1 MRGRPVGPDELRQVL
16 RHLHFERSVDRQ
28 GYVSIQRFYIYAER
42 GLARQRVSIWLY
54 EGHLQLAYREVL
66 LARYTYRYDRTQQR
80 LRTIEQP
87 LLYRT
92 IFASPQLEFWELD
105 AAQWRKVIER
115 LPGSHPRLRPMHV
128 DAEQL
133 PLPLISLV
141 VLLIHLTTQW
151 QGPAD

>member
-1 MRGRPVGPDELRQVL
+1 M
-16 RHLHFERSVDRQ
+16 
-28 GYVSIQRFYIYAER
+28 
-42 GLARQRVSIWLY
+42 SIWLY
-54 EGHLQLAYREVL
+54 EGRLQIAYREAL
-66 LARYTYRYDRTQQR
+66 LARYTYGYDRTHQQ

-105 AAQWRKVIER
+105 DEQWRKVIER
-115 LPGSHPRLRPMHV
+115 LPRSHPRTRPLHV

-141 VLLIHLTTQW
+141 VLLIQLTTRW
-151 QGPAD
+151 HGPADLRRPRP